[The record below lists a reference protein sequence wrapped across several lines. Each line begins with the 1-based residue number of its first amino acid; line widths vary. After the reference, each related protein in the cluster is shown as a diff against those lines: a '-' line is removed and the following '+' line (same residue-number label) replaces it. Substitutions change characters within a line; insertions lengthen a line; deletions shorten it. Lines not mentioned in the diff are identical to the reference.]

1 MEYLNTMDYF
11 DDVCKAFDLDGFERH
26 CIRLAVLQE
35 MDPADKGPL
44 TVARC
49 VEAWGEPVDA
59 ALVYRYF
66 LPDGTLLRF
75 FFFPLK
81 GPAFI
86 QSILRLK
93 ERMLQLLTGSRFLEN
108 PFYNGLMRL
117 VWPEETKRARET
129 DKGENNTGKQAHE
142 DCVPESPEA
151 KTLEA
156 FLKNRPAHSSWLV
169 GLSGPKGSGRRY
181 EIKKWCSKAGL
192 PLLIVNGS
200 GLFSGDT
207 AYSDTVREIVN
218 DILRECIFFQ
228 AMLMISDAGELKG
241 WGRIFK
247 MLLSVLPVLFVSSEE
262 RLIFSQPEEGF
273 SSFWIQMHPPERAM
287 AVQIWKE
294 AARGITVDPEMDFM
308 EMADKYTLLP
318 GKIFQI
324 MELAR
329 ADAGGEGKTSVS
341 RKHIGRACR
350 TVLSQGMG
358 EKTVHVD
365 PAFGWDDLVL
375 PRYQKRMLKTA
386 CDQVR
391 YKNRVY
397 EAWGFA
403 PGTSYGRGISMVF
416 SGLPGTG
423 KTMAASVMAKTLD
436 MDLYKV
442 ELAAVVSK
450 YIGETEKNL
459 EEIFSQAADSQAI
472 LFFDE
477 ADVLFSK
484 RTEVKSSND
493 KYSNMEAAY
502 MLQKMEAYD
511 GVVILSTNYLQ
522 NFDEAFKRRMKLI
535 VDFPFPDEQNR
546 LILWKQVFPDRVP
559 LDTDVDFEYLAR
571 QFEFSGSNIK
581 NSALYASFLA
591 AAGNA
596 PVTMAHVIAGVRNEC
611 AKIGK
616 ILRPE
621 DMGEYYMLFKEDI
634 GDV

>member
-1 MEYLNTMDYF
+1 MKYF
-11 DDVCKAFDLDGFERH
+11 DDICKAFDLDDFERH

-35 MDPADKGPL
+35 MDPSDNAPL

-49 VEAWGEPVDA
+49 VEEWEQPMDTAG
-59 ALVYRYF
+59 VYTYF

-75 FFFPLK
+75 FFLPLK
-81 GPAFI
+81 GPAFVK
-86 QSILRLK
+86 SILRLK

-108 PFYNGLMRL
+108 PIYNGFMKL
-117 VWPEETKRARET
+117 VWPEEVKGTRE
-129 DKGENNTGKQAHE
+129 KHKEKSNTGKE
-142 DCVPESPEA
+142 MRKVCVLERPES

-156 FLKNRPAHSSWLV
+156 FLKKCPAHSSWLV
-169 GLSGPKGSGRRY
+169 GLCGPKGSGRRY
-181 EIKKWCSKAGL
+181 EIKKWCLKAGL
-192 PLLIVNGS
+192 PLLVVDGS
-200 GLFSGDT
+200 GLLNGDG
-207 AYSDTVREIVN
+207 ADTVHPDIVREIVN

-228 AMLMISDAGELKG
+228 AMLMISDVGALKE
-241 WGRIFK
+241 WRLIFK
-247 MLLSVLPVLFVSSEE
+247 MLLSVLPMLFVSSEE
-262 RLIFSQPEEGF
+262 KLIFSEFEDGF
-273 SSFWIQMHPPERAM
+273 SSFWIQMHPPERAI

-294 AARGITVDPEMDFM
+294 AARRMAVDPEMDFM
-308 EMADKYTLLP
+308 EMADKYTLTP

-329 ADAGGEGKTSVS
+329 ADAGGEGRNAVT
-341 RKHIGRACR
+341 RRDIGQACR
-350 TVLSQGMG
+350 AILSQHMG
-358 EKTVHVD
+358 GKTVRVKH
-365 PAFGWDDLVL
+365 AFCWDDLVL
-375 PRYQKRMLKTA
+375 PRYQKQMLKSA

-397 EAWGFA
+397 EMWGFSQ
-403 PGTSYGRGISMVF
+403 GTSYGRGISLVF

-459 EEIFSQAADSQAI
+459 EEIFSRAADSQAI

-484 RTEVKSSND
+484 RTEIKSSND

-502 MLQKMEAYD
+502 MLQKIEAYD

-522 NFDEAFKRRMKLI
+522 NFDEAFKRRIKLI
-535 VDFPFPDEQNR
+535 IDFPFPDEQNR
-546 LILWKQVFPDRVP
+546 LILWQKVFPERMP
-559 LDTDVDFEYLAR
+559 LHTDVDFEYLAR

-591 AAGNA
+591 AAENE
-596 PVTMAHVIAGVRNEC
+596 PVTMAHVIVGVRNEC

-634 GDV
+634 GNV